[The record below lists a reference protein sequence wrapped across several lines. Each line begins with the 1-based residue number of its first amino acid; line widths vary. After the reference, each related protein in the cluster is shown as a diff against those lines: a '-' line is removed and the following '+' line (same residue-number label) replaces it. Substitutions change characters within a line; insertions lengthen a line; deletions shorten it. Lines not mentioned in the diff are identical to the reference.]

1 MLQQT
6 FAWAGVF
13 AALAVGVLA
22 SVCSPFSDAACI
34 AAALASRPAVPPP
47 TTRAFVHRAAID
59 AIAAAATSAR
69 SFVVVE
75 GGIRVGK
82 SVAVRAA
89 AARLSAQRTVLWAA
103 CTTSTS
109 TADTV
114 LQRLYGLRRNP
125 LVDYLSGLLRV
136 TAGRPAQTEELVLS
150 SRGGGAAAAGSAPEP
165 VLVVERAELLA
176 PGELARLL
184 LFASDLRYAGL
195 GRFVFVLSPS
205 DEPDSLAAVRG
216 TRGLSSAKV
225 VTVQDLSRD
234 ETLEF
239 LGQRACAP
247 ERAAAVHSLLGGH
260 LPHLLDEAVP
270 LFCAGALD
278 AGGLAEAF
286 TAEVRGRLNAVEGQ
300 MGCRGCACQAACT
313 VLSGDWG
320 SSLLAA
326 ARQQLLAQ
334 RLTRAPLR
342 SWVHVIDAP
351 FVRSY
356 LQLHCNCSIAE
367 TTVPAV

>member
-103 CTTSTS
+103 CTSRS

-136 TAGRPAQTEELVLS
+136 PAGHPAQTEELVLS
-150 SRGGGAAAAGSAPEP
+150 SRGGGAAAGSAPEP

-225 VTVQDLSRD
+225 VTVQDLSRN

-247 ERAAAVHSLLGGH
+247 ERAAAVHGLLGGH

-326 ARQQLLAQ
+326 ARQQLLVQ